1 MFALLN
7 FNQFTYS
14 DIPSFNRNDG
24 LSQRESYFWT
34 KEVITLALLR
44 LNMIWNMFWT
54 LETSGV
60 VSKGHG
66 IYIYFLKYACNWFF
80 LIYTYVGTR
89 QRNRRSCP
97 TSKQHRWS
105 FHSLTLILSS
115 LLQDTHVKSIFC
127 LRIDIKMLKYHLFDV
142 TSLGSRDPKVTKNQ
156 WLHGQFRTQFH
167 FLSLVLLN
175 SSLKVHVLV
184 FLLCFRK
191 FFNRKLYSHIEC
203 SLTVRIRKIQGKI

>member
-1 MFALLN
+1 MGYPTKIVFLNKGNDYISPLAASYDLEYILIAWDKWFCLKRSWHLHLL
-7 FNQFTYS
+7 
-14 DIPSFNRNDG
+14 
-24 LSQRESYFWT
+24 
-34 KEVITLALLR
+34 
-44 LNMIWNMFWT
+44 
-54 LETSGV
+54 LE
-60 VSKGHG
+60 
-66 IYIYFLKYACNWFF
+66 ICLQLIF

-97 TSKQHRWS
+97 TSKQQRWS

-184 FLLCFRK
+184 YLLCFM
-191 FFNRKLYSHIEC
+191 
-203 SLTVRIRKIQGKI
+203 